1 MGIFKGSE
9 DLITNLKQGI
19 DELSSLE
26 TDDHILNHALNLI
39 LSLSG
44 YPEGFL
50 IKKTGEDTWD
60 IKGDKNIHIPSSV
73 TDRLSQE
80 GDTSLISELKELI
93 PEELKGIG
101 KWAVPIN
108 VDNKLTAVLIL
119 GGGNEPEIFQL
130 QKECIE
136 FISGY
141 VSLLLSNYYNRLQ
154 MQEMKSHYEDL
165 IIKTEIAERLAS
177 LGTIAAG
184 LAHEIK
190 NPLVSIKTLAE
201 LLPERFE
208 DPEFRTYFT
217 NIAITEIDRIEC
229 IVSDLLDFA
238 KSSEPRFEPLDLNR
252 FLDSI
257 ILMLSSQLTKRR
269 IIVLKRLPEDLPIIY
284 ADHSQIKQVL
294 LNLFINSMEA
304 MPDGGE
310 ITVEVIRDDG
320 VPDDEKVIIR
330 IKDTGYGIKDDDK
343 IHLFKPFFTTKGSGT
358 GLGLSICKR
367 IIEKHNG
374 EIEIE
379 SDYNNGTAVSFKLH
393 VRKQ

>member
-1 MGIFKGSE
+1 MGIFKGSKN
-9 DLITNLKQGI
+9 LLTNLKQGI

-44 YPEGFL
+44 YTEGFL
-50 IKKTGEDTWD
+50 IKKTGEDAWD
-60 IKGDKNIHIPSSV
+60 IKGDKHIHIPSSV
-73 TDRLSQE
+73 TDRLSHE
-80 GDTSLISELKELI
+80 GDTSLINELKELI

-101 KWAVPIN
+101 KRAVPIK
-108 VDNKLTAVLIL
+108 VDNKLTAVIIL
-119 GGGNEPEIFQL
+119 SGGNEPEIFHL
-130 QKECIE
+130 QKEYIE
-136 FISGY
+136 FVSQY

-154 MQEMKSHYEDL
+154 MQEMKTHYEDL
-165 IIKTEIAERLAS
+165 IIKTEVAERLAS

-208 DPEFRTYFT
+208 DPEFRTHFT
-217 NIAITEIDRIEC
+217 NIAITEIDRIES

-310 ITVEVIRDDG
+310 ITVEVIKDDN

-330 IKDTGYGIKDDDK
+330 IKDTGNGIKDDDK

-374 EIEIE
+374 EINIE
-379 SDYNNGTAVSFKLH
+379 SEYNNGTTVSFRLH

>member
-1 MGIFKGSE
+1 
-9 DLITNLKQGI
+9 
-19 DELSSLE
+19 
-26 TDDHILNHALNLI
+26 
-39 LSLSG
+39 
-44 YPEGFL
+44 
-50 IKKTGEDTWD
+50 
-60 IKGDKNIHIPSSV
+60 
-73 TDRLSQE
+73 
-80 GDTSLISELKELI
+80 
-93 PEELKGIG
+93 
-101 KWAVPIN
+101 
-108 VDNKLTAVLIL
+108 
-119 GGGNEPEIFQL
+119 
-130 QKECIE
+130 
-136 FISGY
+136 
-141 VSLLLSNYYNRLQ
+141 
-154 MQEMKSHYEDL
+154 L

>member
-9 DLITNLKQGI
+9 DIITNLKQGI

-50 IKKTGEDTWD
+50 IKKREEDAWD
-60 IKGDKNIHIPSSV
+60 IKGDKHIHIPSSV

-80 GDTSLISELKELI
+80 GSSSLISELKELI

-108 VDNKLTAVLIL
+108 VDKKLTAVLIL
-119 GGGNEPEIFQL
+119 GGGNEPEIFNL

-154 MQEMKSHYEDL
+154 MQEMKSYYEDL

-208 DPEFRTYFT
+208 DPEFRTHFT
-217 NIAITEIDRIEC
+217 NIAITEIDRIES
-229 IVSDLLDFA
+229 IVSDLLGFA
-238 KSSEPRFEPLDLNR
+238 KSPEPRFEPLNLDR

-269 IIVLKRLPEDLPIIY
+269 IIVLKRLPEDLPIVY
-284 ADHSQIKQVL
+284 ADQSQIKQVL

-379 SDYNNGTAVSFKLH
+379 SDYNNGTTVSFKLH